1 MRFYNRIEAVCRMNR
16 LGAERRPFLFVIDY
30 KQDRVIVEEP
40 DKVDPGELL
49 YNLEGVTN
57 AAAASRMKT
66 PENRSSA
73 IRWET
78 FPVTQED
85 YAGSFHKVV
94 GHIRAGNSYL
104 VNLTCATSVRT
115 NLDLKEVFVRSEAR
129 YKLWMKDRFVVFSPE
144 IFVKIRDGHIYSY
157 PMKGTIDATL
167 ADARRRIL
175 DDPKE
180 TAEHATI
187 VDLIRND
194 LSMVATEVTV
204 TRYRYIDEL
213 PTHKGALLQVSSEI
227 RGRLE
232 GNWQAETGELL
243 FRLLPAGSITGAPK
257 KKTMEIIAEAETYE
271 RGFYTGVMG
280 YFDGNSLNSAVMIR
294 FLEQQADGSL
304 IFKSGG
310 GITSQSDLES
320 EYNEMKQ
327 KVYVPI
333 Y

>member
-1 MRFYNRIEAVCRMNR
+1 MNR

-30 KQDRVIVEEP
+30 KQEQVIVEEP
-40 DKVDPGELL
+40 DQIDSEALL
-49 YNLEGVTN
+49 YNLDGVTN
-57 AAAASRMKT
+57 VATASRMNDR
-66 PENRSSA
+66 ENRTSA

-78 FPVTQED
+78 FPITQSA
-85 YAGSFHKVV
+85 YADSFHKVV

-104 VNLTCATSVRT
+104 VNLTCATPVRT
-115 NLDLKEVFVRSEAR
+115 DLSLKDVFVSSEAR
-129 YKLWMKDRFVVFSPE
+129 YKL
-144 IFVKIRDGHIYSY
+144 YSY

-167 ADARRRIL
+167 PDARRRIL
-175 DDPKE
+175 EDPKE

-194 LSMVATEVTV
+194 LSMVATEVMV

-213 PTHKGALLQVSSEI
+213 PTHQGALLQVSSEI
-227 RGRLE
+227 RGRLA
-232 GNWQAETGELL
+232 GGWQAEVGDLF

-280 YFDGNSLNSAVMIR
+280 YFDGNSLDSAVMIR

-310 GITSQSDLES
+310 GITSQSDLTS

>member
-1 MRFYNRIEAVCRMNR
+1 MNR

-40 DKVDPGELL
+40 GLVDPEVLL
-49 YNLEGVTN
+49 YDLEGVTN

-104 VNLTCATSVRT
+104 VNLTCATPVRT

-227 RGRLE
+227 RGRLA

-310 GITSQSDLES
+310 GITSQSDLDS
-320 EYNEMKQ
+320 EYNDMKQ
-327 KVYVPI
+327 NVYVPI